1 MNRNRALL
9 LALLGVLLLA
19 VLMNLCLGASGLSPS
34 EILSALG
41 DTARESTAARIFW
54 YVRLPR
60 TLAAIL
66 AGASLAAAG
75 LLLQAGAS
83 EVVGLVLA
91 KS

>member
-41 DTARESTAARIFW
+41 DTAR
-54 YVRLPR
+54 
-60 TLAAIL
+60 
-66 AGASLAAAG
+66 
-75 LLLQAGAS
+75 
-83 EVVGLVLA
+83 
-91 KS
+91 